1 MCVFIYIYIY
11 GGVFTSGINVGHIEG
26 TITELGV
33 DVGGNGFLHFSQ
45 VSTGGFGWFLQ
56 VLGMV
61 CLCLC
66 FFFFLGHIERF
77 AWSTY
82 LFLCMYIIIDKA
94 IRLGTRALYFVMM
107 RFHAF
112 ALCV

>member
-1 MCVFIYIYIY
+1 MLAEMDFCISLKSPRV
-11 GGVFTSGINVGHIEG
+11 VLVGFCR
-26 TITELGV
+26 
-33 DVGGNGFLHFSQ
+33 FL
-45 VSTGGFGWFLQ
+45 VWCAY
-56 VLGMV
+56 VYV
-61 CLCLC
+61 
-66 FFFFLGHIERF
+66 FFLGHIERF